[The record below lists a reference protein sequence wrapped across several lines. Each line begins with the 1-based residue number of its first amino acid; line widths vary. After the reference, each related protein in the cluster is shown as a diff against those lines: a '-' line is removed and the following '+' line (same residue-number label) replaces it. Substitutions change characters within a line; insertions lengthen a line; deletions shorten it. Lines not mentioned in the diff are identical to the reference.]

1 MVNALEESRTKKG
14 DGAAILN
21 GAIREYFIDK
31 TKVGPRHKGLRE
43 GAMGTHGEVFQAEA
57 MGNAKVL
64 RLEYF

>member
-43 GAMGTHGEVFQAEA
+43 GAMELTGKLQAEA
-57 MGNAKVL
+57 TAMQRSL
-64 RLEYF
+64 WLEYF